1 MHTTE
6 FGLCTHSYIDEPCLK
21 YRNCLNCTEHVC
33 IKGDVEKK
41 KRLQDRLKKEKILW
55 AKDKESVSKN
65 VTGATVW
72 LEMSEPY
79 RVCRRP
85 SFLRECPDEKSKIY
99 P

>member
-33 IKGDVEKK
+33 IKGDKEKT

-55 AKDKESVSKN
+55 QKDKHAVEKN
-65 VTGATVW
+65 VTVQMW
-72 LEMSEPY
+72 LGT
-79 RVCRRP
+79 
-85 SFLRECPDEKSKIY
+85 
-99 P
+99 